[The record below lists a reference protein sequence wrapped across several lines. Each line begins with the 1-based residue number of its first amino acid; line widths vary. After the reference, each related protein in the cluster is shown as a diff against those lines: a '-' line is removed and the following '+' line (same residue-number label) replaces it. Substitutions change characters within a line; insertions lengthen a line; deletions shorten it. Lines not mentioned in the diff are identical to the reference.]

1 MLVCYYYY
9 YEKKNI
15 KLIWKIKLKTIKTLI
30 KGQKKQKKNPKNKD
44 QTEINLLVLKK
55 S

>member
-1 MLVCYYYY
+1 LVCYYYY
-9 YEKKNI
+9 YEKKY
-15 KLIWKIKLKTIKTLI
+15 KLDLKDKIKNHKNVDKMTKKT
-30 KGQKKQKKNPKNKD
+30 KKNPKNKD